1 MRGMAKR
8 ALLVGIDD
16 YRAVPPLAGSVA
28 DAEAMADMLSTNDD
42 GAPNFHCKVYTAPG
56 SGGDITRA
64 TLRAKWEALFGSFD
78 GDVLFYFSGHGQA
91 TAVGG
96 YLVTQEG
103 TAQDPGLPMND
114 LLVLANQSKAR
125 SVLLILDCCYSG
137 SLGNAPVLQPDG
149 SMSPVAQ
156 LRAGVT
162 VLAASRPTE
171 TSLEIGGHGVFTG
184 LLLGALAGGAADV
197 RGRVSAASLYAYVE
211 AVLGAWDQRPL
222 YKSYASHLEPVRL
235 CNPAVSDALLRELP
249 QLFEKPDATRA
260 LDPSYE
266 ETSPAAVA
274 ERVATFNKFKTL
286 RNAGL
291 LVTVGGEDFYW
302 AAMRSGAIK
311 LTPLGQFYWRLAES
325 WGI

>member
-1 MRGMAKR
+1 MARR

-16 YRAVPPLAGSVA
+16 YHGVPALAGCVA
-28 DAEAMADMLSTNDD
+28 DAQAMADMLSTNDD
-42 GAPNFHCKVYTAPG
+42 GGPNFHCRLLTAPR
-56 SGGDITRA
+56 SEVTRA
-64 TLRAKWEALFGSFD
+64 ALRAKWEALFGSFD
-78 GDVLFYFSGHGQA
+78 GDVLFYFSGHGLA
-91 TAVGG
+91 TTVGG

-103 TAQDPGLPMND
+103 TPQDPGLPMND
-114 LLVLANQSKAR
+114 LLLLANQSKAR

-137 SLGNAPVLQPDG
+137 SLGHAPVLQPDG

-171 TSLEIGGHGVFTG
+171 VSLEVDGHGVFTG

-235 CNPAVSDALLRELP
+235 CAPAVSDALLRELP
-249 QLFEKPDATRA
+249 QLFDRPGATLV

-266 ETSPAAVA
+266 ETAPVAVP
-274 ERVATFNKFKTL
+274 ERVALFRKFKTL

-291 LVTVGGEDFYW
+291 LATVGGDDLYW
-302 AAMRSGAIK
+302 AAMRNGAIK
-311 LTPLGQFYWRLAES
+311 LTPLGQFYWRLAET
-325 WGI
+325 WRI